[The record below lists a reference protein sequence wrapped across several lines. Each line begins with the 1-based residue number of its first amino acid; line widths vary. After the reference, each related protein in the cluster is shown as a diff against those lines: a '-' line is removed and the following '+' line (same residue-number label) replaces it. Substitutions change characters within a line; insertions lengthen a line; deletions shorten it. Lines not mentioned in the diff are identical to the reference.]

1 MKEWCYGATE
11 PKRSVI
17 KSGEGFFKRILSC
30 SRDTCVSPV
39 SPEASVEAMSDFDDD
54 LMDDDEEYDLVSV

>member
-1 MKEWCYGATE
+1 M
-11 PKRSVI
+11 I
-17 KSGEGFFKRILSC
+17 
-30 SRDTCVSPV
+30 TCVSPV